1 MLVLVVIVISA
12 KFFSELVTY
21 LVFIDAS
28 NLSRKLITLPLL
40 AVKQLKVS
48 DVRQDFKC
56 VSGQTNGDG

>member
-28 NLSRKLITLPLL
+28 NLSRKLITLL
-40 AVKQLKVS
+40 AVEQLKVS